1 MPRPEVAVGAVI
13 VRGGRLLVIQRGR
26 GVGAGKWSLPGGR
39 VEAGETLAVAL
50 AREIR
55 EETGLTAHIG
65 QLCGIVERI
74 SAQAHYVIVDFW
86 ASADGTPVAGDDA
99 AAVIWADRDTL
110 HGLDLVDRLLEFLG
124 EHDVLE
130 QLG

>member
-26 GVGAGKWSLPGGR
+26 GIGAGRWSLPGGR

-50 AREIR
+50 AREIH
-55 EETGLTAHIG
+55 EETGLTASIG
-65 QLCGIVERI
+65 QLCGIAERI
-74 SAQAHYVIVDFW
+74 SAEAHYVIVDYW

-99 AAVIWADRDTL
+99 VAVTWADRETL
-110 HGLDLVDRLLEFLG
+110 GRLDVVDHLLEFLG
-124 EHDVLE
+124 EHGVLE
-130 QLG
+130 HLA

>member
-13 VRGGRLLVIQRGR
+13 VRDGRLLLILRGH
-26 GVGAGKWSLPGGR
+26 GIGAGRWSLPGGR

-55 EETGLTAHIG
+55 EETGLTASIG
-65 QLCGIVERI
+65 RLCGIAERI
-74 SAQAHYVIVDFW
+74 SARAHYVIVDYW
-86 ASADGTPVAGDDA
+86 VSADGTPVAGDDA
-99 AAVIWADRDTL
+99 AAVMWADRATL
-110 HGLDLVDRLLEFLG
+110 GRLDVVDHLLEFLD

-130 QLG
+130 HLA